1 MSSNLTPIQVCE
13 RLLGGP
19 AALGSIAG
27 LNDKAAFHWRH
38 PTKWRDAG
46 DLPSARI
53 MRSLLAHA
61 AARGIPLTADMLIWG
76 ADAAEIDALLAS
88 RQAAE

>member
-1 MSSNLTPIQVCE
+1 MSKHLTPYEVCK
-13 RLLGGP
+13 RLIGP
-19 AALGSIAG
+19 PSVLAG
-27 LNDKAAFHWRH
+27 ICAIDDKAPFHWAR
-38 PTKWRDAG
+38 PSALRDPG
-46 DLPSARI
+46 DLPSTRHQ
-53 MRSLLAHA
+53 RSLLAHA